1 MIQIG
6 INIAVKGAGISGP
19 PTAPPVNSTLPV
31 ISGTTSVGSVLNTTN
46 GTWTNSPSS
55 FSYQWKRGATNIGT
69 NTTTYTLVQADAAQN
84 ITCVVTATNAAGSTN
99 ATSNIL
105 YIYDLD
111 AQTFITNATISNS
124 TQQQAINNLVIGLKS
139 DSLWTKMLAVYP
151 FVGGTATT
159 CKYNLKNPLDTDA
172 AFRLNF
178 VGGWTFSNNG
188 IQPNGTNT
196 YADTFLAPSTY
207 WTLNDGSVSAYS
219 RTNVNENKVLYGSKG
234 PTFSSAVYPI
244 FNTTTAPKVFHNTV
258 SSVTISPTPTTTAVN
273 LISSRINPNEL
284 IFAVNGTATP
294 YVNTPTALSPVSI
307 YLSAINNNGS
317 DVLHSSREL
326 AFAHIGTGLTQAE
339 CILLYN
345 RIQTFQTTLGR
356 QV

>member
-1 MIQIG
+1 MSDILQQIADNLG
-6 INIAVKGAGISGP
+6 VGSYPPLNNSYLYAIADYYGVD
-19 PTAPPVNSTLPV
+19 T
-31 ISGTTSVGSVLNTTN
+31 TTSKDLMADILDAVGGDPSTSSDYLQDIVLALGGTVTIN
-46 GTWTNSPSS
+46 GNWMEAWLAITAAPAFDPDAQAFIT
-55 FSYQWKRGATNIGT
+55 AAAIT
-69 NTTTYTLVQADAAQN
+69 NTTEQNAIDA
-84 ITCVVTATNAAGSTN
+84 
-99 ATSNIL
+99 
-105 YIYDLD
+105 
-111 AQTFITNATISNS
+111 
-124 TQQQAINNLVIGLKS
+124 LVIGLKT
-139 DSLWTKMLAVYP
+139 DLLWTKMLAVYP

-188 IQPNGTNT
+188 IQPNGANT
-196 YADTFLAPSTY
+196 YANTFLAPSTY

-219 RTNVNENKVLYGSKG
+219 RTNFNESKVLYGSKG

-244 FNTTTAPKVFHNTV
+244 FNTTNANIFHNTV

-284 IFAVNGTATP
+284 IVAVNGTATP
-294 YVNTPTALSPVSI
+294 YANTPVALSPVSI
-307 YLSAINNNGS
+307 YLSARNNNNAS
-317 DVLHSSREL
+317 NDLHSSREL